1 MPAPVPPESIAAIRT
16 LFFGRLT
23 EINRDLIRSHTDVTQ
38 YIQQQNH
45 LAVLGTLLE
54 IEGRIQ
60 TMRDIAIVLREC
72 LDNR

>member
-1 MPAPVPPESIAAIRT
+1 MPAPVSPENIADIRT
-16 LFFGRLT
+16 LFFGRLA
-23 EINRDLIRSHTDVTQ
+23 EINRDLIRSHADVTQ

-45 LAVLGTLLE
+45 LAVLGALLE